1 MQGKAKELF
10 LVVLGVFFLSYLI
23 RRRQARLRANPHR
36 LPLPPGPKPLPIVG
50 NLQDIP
56 RDSEAARYNKLAREH
71 GESPA
76 TLVFFRSDTNA
87 GDLVFLSVFGKTILV
102 VNTYQV
108 ANDLFEKRS
117 SNYSDRNELPMINDL
132 MGWDWSFGHMPYGD
146 RWKAHRKIFHTHFQS
161 SVVSVY
167 WPIQL
172 KEAHK
177 LLRRLLHEPEEL
189 LEHLRHN
196 SASTIMNVTYGI
208 EVSDEDDRYISVAE
222 KALDGM
228 AKAAHPGA
236 FLVDI
241 FPILKHVPEFIPFA
255 GFKKKAREW
264 RKAVMEMRDAP
275 YETVKNALK
284 QGTAAPCF
292 VSYLLDDLEMKKE
305 NRQQEDTIRNCAGLA
320 LAGTLPHSNGLL
332 PILITL
338 LAAGAESTV
347 SSLSSFMLAMVL
359 YPDVQSKARH
369 EIDTVIGQGRL
380 PDFSDRGSLPY
391 IDAVVR
397 EVLRWN
403 PVAPLGLPHMV
414 THDDEYNGYFIP
426 AGTTIVG
433 NSWTILHDPV
443 TYPDPGRF
451 NPERFLG
458 VGKGSPVFDHVSV
471 AFGYGRRVC
480 PGRFMAE
487 GQLWVSVACI
497 LSAFDISPGYDK
509 NGKPVQ
515 IQAAFASGMIS
526 HPLPFRCTITPRS
539 ELSRKL
545 VEQTADLAP

>member
-1 MQGKAKELF
+1 MDFELAMMQGRVKELLF
-10 LVVLGVFFLSYLI
+10 VLLGVFVLSYLI
-23 RRRQARLRANPHR
+23 QRRQARLRANPRR
-36 LPLPPGPKPLPIVG
+36 LPLPPGPKPLPIIG
-50 NLQDIP
+50 NLLDIP
-56 RDSEAARYNKLAREH
+56 RDSEAARYNRLAREH
-71 GESPA
+71 
-76 TLVFFRSDTNA
+76 

-132 MGWDWSFGHMPYGD
+132 MGWDWSFGHMPYGE
-146 RWKAHRKIFHTHFQS
+146 RWKAHRKIFHAHFQS

-208 EVSDEDDRYISVAE
+208 EVSDEDDRYITVAE

-241 FPILKHVPEFIPFA
+241 FPILKHVPEFLPLA
-255 GFKKKAREW
+255 GFKRKAREW
-264 RKAVMEMRDAP
+264 RKAVLEMRDAP
-275 YETVKNALK
+275 YEAVKSALK

-292 VSYLLDDLEMKKE
+292 VSYLLDDLESKKE
-305 NRQQEDTIRNCAGLA
+305 NKEHEDTIRNCAGLA
-320 LAGTLPHSNGLL
+320 
-332 PILITL
+332 

-359 YPDVQSKARH
+359 YPDVQSKARR
-369 EIDTVIGQGRL
+369 EIDTVTGPGRL

-391 IDAVVR
+391 VDAVVR

-443 TYPDPGRF
+443 TYTDPGRF
-451 NPERFLG
+451 NPERFLS

-471 AFGYGRRVC
+471 AFGYGRRIC

-497 LSAFDISPGYDK
+497 LSAFDISPGHDE
-509 NGKPVQ
+509 NGMPVHT
-515 IQAAFASGMIS
+515 QAAFASGMIS
-526 HPLPFRCTITPRS
+526 HPLPFKCTITPRS

-545 VEQTADLAP
+545 VEQTTDLAP

>member
-1 MQGKAKELF
+1 MDLDIAIMQGKVKELLF
-10 LVVLGVFFLSYLI
+10 VVLGVLVLSYLI
-23 RRRQARLRANPHR
+23 RRRQARLRANPRR
-36 LPLPPGPKPLPIVG
+36 LLLPPGPKPLPIIG
-50 NLQDIP
+50 NLLDIP
-56 RDSEAARYNKLAREH
+56 RDSEAARYNRLAREH
-71 GESPA
+71 
-76 TLVFFRSDTNA
+76 

-132 MGWDWSFGHMPYGD
+132 MGWDWSFGHMPYGE
-146 RWKAHRKIFHTHFQS
+146 RWKAHRKIFHAHFQA

-208 EVSDEDDRYISVAE
+208 EVSDEDDRYITVAE

-241 FPILKHVPEFIPFA
+241 FPILKHVPEFMPFA
-255 GFKKKAREW
+255 GFKRKAREW
-264 RKAVMEMRDAP
+264 RKAVLEMRDAP
-275 YETVKNALK
+275 YEAVKNALK

-292 VSYLLDDLEMKKE
+292 VSYLLDDLESKKE
-305 NRQQEDTIRNCAGLA
+305 NKQHEDTIRNCAGLA
-320 LAGTLPHSNGLL
+320 
-332 PILITL
+332 

-347 SSLSSFMLAMVL
+347 SSLSSFVLAMVL
-359 YPDVQSKARH
+359 YPDVQSKARR

-391 IDAVVR
+391 VDAVVR

-443 TYPDPGRF
+443 TYTDPGRF

-471 AFGYGRRVC
+471 AFGYGRRIC

-497 LSAFDISPGYDK
+497 LSAFDISPGHDV
-509 NGKPVQ
+509 NGKA
-515 IQAAFASGMIS
+515 IHTQAAFASGMIS
-526 HPLPFRCTITPRS
+526 HPLPFKCTITPRS